1 MRRVPLCERDAG
13 APNTRSRSPSRRASR
28 QSVEVAWLLLAALTI
43 LACVLMWKTLPR
55 LRARHP
61 QVMLLASFGEAV
73 VFSLAVAWIADAPPD
88 WAYFIAAVPLFGIA
102 LLFTLRAAVSY
113 RKGPLN

>member
-1 MRRVPLCERDAG
+1 
-13 APNTRSRSPSRRASR
+13 
-28 QSVEVAWLLLAALTI
+28 
-43 LACVLMWKTLPR
+43 
-55 LRARHP
+55 
-61 QVMLLASFGEAV
+61 MLLASFGEAV